1 MDIGAGCSILAID
14 IGNLTKLEFSPKPMQ
29 NHREVPAKNA
39 SRANPFNF
47 SKAELEDMAKKLRRH
62 VVTMIAAAGSGHPGG
77 SLSAADI
84 IAVLYFRVLRYRP
97 EDPRWPER
105 DRFIL
110 SKGHAAPILYAAL
123 AEAGYFPVAEL
134 ATLRKLDSR
143 LQGHTDSNLTPGVEM
158 SAGSLGMGLSF
169 AIGVA
174 LAARLD
180 SKDYRTYVLLSDGE
194 CEEGQTW
201 EAALFAAHFKLDNLT
216 AVVDYNGMQLSGWI
230 RDIMN
235 LEPFVQKWQAFGWQT
250 IEINGHDFEQIL
262 SAFQVAETVRGK
274 PTVIIAH
281 TIKGKGVSFM
291 ENNVAFHGKAP
302 TPEEAERAL
311 KELE

>member
-1 MDIGAGCSILAID
+1 MPNKASLESAPPSNKF
-14 IGNLTKLEFSPKPMQ
+14 NLST
-29 NHREVPAKNA
+29 
-39 SRANPFNF
+39 
-47 SKAELEDMAKKLRRH
+47 AELKEMAKKLRRH
-62 VVTMIAAAGSGHPGG
+62 VITMTATAGSGHPGG

-84 IAVLYFRVLRYRP
+84 ITALYFKVLHHDP
-97 EDPRWPER
+97 EDPHWSER
-105 DRFIL
+105 DRFVL

-143 LQGHTDSNLTPGVEM
+143 LQGHTDRNFTPGIEM

-169 AIGVA
+169 AIGVT

-180 SKDYRTYVLLSDGE
+180 SRTYRTYVLLSDGE

-201 EAALFAAHFKLDNLT
+201 EAALSAAHFKLANLT
-216 AVVDYNGMQLSGWI
+216 AIVDCNGLQLSGWT

-235 LEPFVQKWQAFGWQT
+235 LEPLTRKWQSFGWHV
-250 IEINGHDFEQIL
+250 IDIDGHDFDQIL
-262 SAFQVAETVRGK
+262 AAFPQAERMKGK
-274 PTVIIAH
+274 PTVIVAH

-291 ENNVAFHGKAP
+291 ENNVEFHGKAP
-302 TPEEAERAL
+302 TWEEAERAL

>member
-1 MDIGAGCSILAID
+1 
-14 IGNLTKLEFSPKPMQ
+14 
-29 NHREVPAKNA
+29 
-39 SRANPFNF
+39 
-47 SKAELEDMAKKLRRH
+47 MAKKLRRH
-62 VVTMIAAAGSGHPGG
+62 VIIMTATAGSGHPGG

-84 IAVLYFRVLRYRP
+84 VTALYFKILHH
-97 EDPRWPER
+97 DPQNPLWPDR

-134 ATLRKLDSR
+134 VTLRKLDSR
-143 LQGHTDSNLTPGVEM
+143 LQGHTDRKLTPGVEM

-169 AIGVA
+169 GVGIA

-180 SKDYRTYVLLSDGE
+180 SRMFRTYVLLSDGE

-201 EAALFAAHFKLDNLT
+201 EAALSAAHFRLDNLT
-216 AVVDYNGMQLSGWI
+216 AIVDCNGMQLSGWV

-235 LEPFVQKWQAFGWQT
+235 IEPFARKWQAFGWRT
-250 IEINGHDFEQIL
+250 LTVDGHDFDQIV
-262 SAFQVAETVRGK
+262 SACQTAKKVKNK
-274 PTVIIAH
+274 PTVIVAR
-281 TIKGKGVSFM
+281 TVKGKGVSFM
-291 ENNVAFHGKAP
+291 ENNVEFHGKAP
-302 TPEEAERAL
+302 TWEEAERAL

>member
-1 MDIGAGCSILAID
+1 MPDH
-14 IGNLTKLEFSPKPMQ
+14 NEVSPKS
-29 NHREVPAKNA
+29 A
-39 SRANPFNF
+39 SISSKLNF
-47 SKAELEDMAKKLRRH
+47 STAELKEMARRLRRH
-62 VVTMIAAAGSGHPGG
+62 VITMITTAGSGHPGG

-84 IAVLYFRVLRYRP
+84 VAALYFRVLRH
-97 EDPRWPER
+97 DPGNPQWQDR

-143 LQGHTDSNLTPGVEM
+143 LQGHAEAGLTPGVEM
-158 SAGSLGMGLSF
+158 SSGSLGMGLSF

-180 SKDYRTYVLLSDGE
+180 SRICRTYALLSDGE

-201 EAALFAAHFKLDNLT
+201 EAALSAAHLKLDSLT
-216 AVVDYNGMQLSGWI
+216 AIVDCNGMQLSGWT

-235 LEPFVQKWQAFGWQT
+235 LEPFVRKWQAFGWHT
-250 IEINGHDFEQIL
+250 IDIDGHDLNQIL
-262 SAFQVAETVRGK
+262 SALQKAKKTKGRPSVIVAR
-274 PTVIIAH
+274 

-291 ENNVAFHGKAP
+291 ENNVTFHGKAP
-302 TPEEAERAL
+302 TQVEAERAL

>member
-1 MDIGAGCSILAID
+1 MPKRASFENTSP
-14 IGNLTKLEFSPKPMQ
+14 GNK
-29 NHREVPAKNA
+29 
-39 SRANPFNF
+39 FNL
-47 SKAELEDMAKKLRRH
+47 STADLKEMARTLRRH
-62 VVTMIAAAGSGHPGG
+62 VITMIATAGSGHLGG

-84 IAVLYFRVLRYRP
+84 ITALYFRVLRH
-97 EDPRWPER
+97 DPKDPQWSER

-123 AEAGYFPVAEL
+123 AEAGYFPAAEL
-134 ATLRKLDSR
+134 QTLRKMDSH
-143 LQGHTDSNLTPGVEM
+143 LQGHTDRTLTPGVEM
-158 SAGSLGMGLSF
+158 SAGSLGVGLSF

-180 SKDYRTYVLLSDGE
+180 CKTYRTYALLSDGE

-201 EAALFAAHFKLDNLT
+201 EAALAAAHFKLDSLT
-216 AVVDYNGMQLSGWI
+216 AMVDCNGMQLSGWT

-235 LEPFVQKWQAFGWQT
+235 LEPLIRKWQAFGWHV
-250 IEINGHDFEQIL
+250 IDIDGHDFGQIL
-262 SAFQVAETVRGK
+262 AAFHRAEETKDK
-274 PTVIIAH
+274 PTVVIAR

-302 TPEEAERAL
+302 TREEAQEAL

>member
-1 MDIGAGCSILAID
+1 MLNRSKVSLESIPQ
-14 IGNLTKLEFSPKPMQ
+14 GN
-29 NHREVPAKNA
+29 R
-39 SRANPFNF
+39 FNL
-47 SKAELEDMAKKLRRH
+47 STAELKETAKKLRRH
-62 VVTMIAAAGSGHPGG
+62 VINMITTAGSGHPGG

-84 IAVLYFRVLRYRP
+84 VTALYFKVLHHNP
-97 EDPRWPER
+97 ENPQWRDR

-123 AEAGYFPVAEL
+123 AETGYFPVAEL
-134 ATLRKLDSR
+134 STLRRLDSR
-143 LQGHTDSNLTPGVEM
+143 LQGHADSNFTPGVEM

-180 SKDYRTYVLLSDGE
+180 SKNYRTYVLISDGE

-201 EAALFAAHFKLDNLT
+201 EAALSASHFKVDNLT
-216 AVVDYNGMQLSGWI
+216 TIVDYNGIQLSG
-230 RDIMN
+230 RTCDIMN
-235 LEPFVQKWQAFGWQT
+235 LEPFIQKWQAFGWHT
-250 IEINGHDFEQIL
+250 IDIDGHDLNQIL
-262 SAFQVAETVRGK
+262 SACQEADKMKGK
-274 PTVIIAH
+274 PTAIIAR

-302 TPEEAERAL
+302 TKEEAEKAL

>member
-1 MDIGAGCSILAID
+1 
-14 IGNLTKLEFSPKPMQ
+14 
-29 NHREVPAKNA
+29 
-39 SRANPFNF
+39 
-47 SKAELEDMAKKLRRH
+47 MAKKLRRH
-62 VVTMIAAAGSGHPGG
+62 VITMTATAGSGHPGG

-84 IAVLYFRVLRYRP
+84 ITALYFKVLRHSP
-97 EDPRWPER
+97 QNPKWPDR

-123 AEAGYFPVAEL
+123 AETGYFPVAEL
-134 ATLRKLDSR
+134 ATLRKLNSH
-143 LQGHTDSNLTPGVEM
+143 LQGHADRKFTPGVEM
-158 SAGSLGMGLSF
+158 SSGSLGMGLSF

-180 SKDYRTYVLLSDGE
+180 SKAYRTCVLLSDGE

-201 EAALFAAHFKLDNLT
+201 EAALSAAHFKLDNLT
-216 AVVDYNGMQLSGWI
+216 AIVDYNGIQLSGWI

-235 LEPFVQKWQAFGWQT
+235 LEPFTQKWQAFGWHT
-250 IEINGHDFEQIL
+250 IDIDGHDFDQIL
-262 SAFQVAETVRGK
+262 SSYKEAEKIKGK
-274 PTVIIAH
+274 PIVIVAH

-302 TPEEAERAL
+302 TREEAERAL

>member
-1 MDIGAGCSILAID
+1 
-14 IGNLTKLEFSPKPMQ
+14 
-29 NHREVPAKNA
+29 
-39 SRANPFNF
+39 
-47 SKAELEDMAKKLRRH
+47 MAKKLRRH
-62 VVTMIAAAGSGHPGG
+62 VITMTATAGSGHPGG

-84 IAVLYFRVLRYRP
+84 ITALYFHVLRCDP
-97 EDPRWPER
+97 ENPRWSDR

-123 AEAGYFPVAEL
+123 AEAGYFPVTEL

-143 LQGHTDSNLTPGVEM
+143 LQGHTDSKFTPGVEM

-180 SKDYRTYVLLSDGE
+180 SKTYRTYVLLSDGE

-201 EAALFAAHFKLDNLT
+201 EAALSAGHFGLDNLT
-216 AVVDYNGMQLSGWI
+216 AIVDYNGMQLSGWV
-230 RDIMN
+230 RRIMN
-235 LEPFVQKWQAFGWQT
+235 LEPFAQKWQAFGWHT
-250 IEINGHDFEQIL
+250 IDIDGHDFEQIL
-262 SAFQVAETVRGK
+262 SACREVGKVKGK
-274 PTVIIAH
+274 PTVIIAR
-281 TIKGKGVSFM
+281 TVKGKGVSFM
-291 ENNVAFHGKAP
+291 ENNVEFHGKAP
-302 TPEEAERAL
+302 TREEAERAL